1 MKLCKKV
8 FLRIFIISI
17 SILFLIGCDQTTK
30 RVANTELKN
39 QARQEI
45 AGIIT
50 LQYVEMLSLGEDLP
64 SEIKFFIFILTVSVF
79 LVFLFIYIIKN
90 EKESLFKL
98 LALIF
103 IFSGGIGN
111 LIDRISNDGKVIDFI
126 RLKLPIIEYGIFN
139 IADFYI
145 SLGFIILLIG
155 LLSRTKLLISQKSN
169 LFR

>member
-1 MKLCKKV
+1 M
-8 FLRIFIISI
+8 
-17 SILFLIGCDQTTK
+17 
-30 RVANTELKN
+30 
-39 QARQEI
+39 
-45 AGIIT
+45 
-50 LQYVEMLSLGEDLP
+50 SLGEDLP

-103 IFSGGIGN
+103 IFSGGMGN